1 MTDAKDIR
9 VGCSGFPKA
18 RSAYFEHFS
27 LTEVQQTFYQPPRI
41 ETLQRWRQDAPPA
54 FEFTIKAWQLITH
67 EPKSPTYRRL
77 RAHVPRNRRDR
88 YGSFRPTDEVLAAWQ
103 TTRDAAKALHS
114 RVIIF
119 QCPASFTAT
128 DSNIANMRA
137 FFHAIRADAADFV
150 LGWEP
155 RGNWPNDVARSL
167 CKELGLI
174 HVVDPFQTAPPD
186 DQPLYFRLHGIGG
199 YQYRYT
205 DADLRR
211 LLGMCRGT
219 TYCLFNNVW
228 MAEDAERFLG
238 LVRSMAA

>member
-1 MTDAKDIR
+1 
-9 VGCSGFPKA
+9 
-18 RSAYFEHFS
+18 
-27 LTEVQQTFYQPPRI
+27 
-41 ETLQRWRQDAPPA
+41 

-155 RGNWPNDVARSL
+155 RGNWPNDV
-167 CKELGLI
+167 
-174 HVVDPFQTAPPD
+174 
-186 DQPLYFRLHGIGG
+186 
-199 YQYRYT
+199 
-205 DADLRR
+205 
-211 LLGMCRGT
+211 
-219 TYCLFNNVW
+219 
-228 MAEDAERFLG
+228 
-238 LVRSMAA
+238 